1 MNLRAHFRGPA
12 ASMDDQIESFAIE
25 RVPAGQRW
33 PIPAISLVLLG
44 NATAMFFF
52 SFGAQQTFLVGWPE
66 LLAPIAYFFFGAV
79 LIGTLTMRVASREGL
94 SQNLLSRGL
103 GFGSRG
109 SAVTSFIYAINYIYY
124 FLFEGTIVTHAIA
137 LQFDVAIN
145 SLGGVAIFAA
155 VGLFTLALV
164 WRGMY
169 AMSRL
174 QTWGFPIFVVLLAVA
189 LWKLGSDH
197 TPAGPGDWH
206 ATGATGW
213 AAMWGAFS
221 LANGQMIFQGL
232 MATDYG
238 RFAARDIRYR
248 GTSTIMLLEL
258 IPMFTVIFLGVFI
271 GSSLL
276 GAHGKS
282 NAQDPG
288 FMFVTLMGALGVV
301 FVFITQIRINVMNL
315 YSGSIALASGFDV
328 AAHFRPGR
336 PWWMFLVWIVGV
348 ITYAS
353 NVINHLDTFLAIAGV
368 LTNTWVLVILADY
381 FVCRRW
387 LKLGRSEEIEFRE
400 HEVRTWNPCGLISLG
415 VAVAVGAI
423 GIAGAYPIY
432 YASFLA
438 MLIGPVLH
446 VGITYATNG
455 RYYTPADHR
464 RAQRRRAPAG
474 VGRA

>member
-12 ASMDDQIESFAIE
+12 ASIDDQIESFAIE
-25 RVPAGQRW
+25 RVPASQRW

-52 SFGAQQTFLVGWPE
+52 SFGAQQVFLVGWPE
-66 LLAPIAYFFFGAV
+66 VLAPIAYFFFGAV

-137 LQFDVAIN
+137 LHFDVEIN
-145 SLGGVAIFAA
+145 SLGGIAIFAA
-155 VGLFTLALV
+155 VGLFTIALV

-174 QTWGFPIFVVLLAVA
+174 QAWGFPIFVVLLAVA
-189 LWKLGSDH
+189 LWELASDH
-197 TPAGPGDWH
+197 TPVGPSEWH
-206 ATGATGW
+206 ATGAAGW
-213 AAMWGAFS
+213 AAMWSAFS

-271 GSSLL
+271 GASLL
-276 GAHGKS
+276 GEHGKS

-288 FMFVTLMGALGVV
+288 FMFVTLMGAVGVL

-400 HEVRTWNPCGLISLG
+400 HEVRAWNPCGLISLG

-455 RYYTPADHR
+455 RFYTPPDHD
-464 RAQRRRAPAG
+464 RAQRELAPGGA
-474 VGRA
+474 